1 MAWPLALRVGFL
13 TVVSTKVLPVQPSDP
28 ESETIAQAAQVIRE
42 GGLVAFPTET
52 VYGLGADALNDA
64 AVARI
69 FMAKGRPAYD
79 PLIVHIASAE
89 ELPRVAS
96 KVPDLAQR
104 LAERFWPGPLTLV
117 LPRANTVPT
126 IVTAGRDTVAVRCP
140 NHPVALALLRAS
152 QTPIAAPSANRFGRT
167 SPTTAQHVL
176 DDLGGRID
184 LILDAGPTLIG
195 VESTVL
201 DLTRTTPT
209 ILRPGGVPR
218 EVLEAEIGPIALLEQ
233 VPALEMGMPSPGLLA
248 RHYAPRA
255 ALYLFLG
262 PPDAVREAMRQEAQV
277 HLAAH
282 RRVGILVADE
292 DAIAFADLDVIGET
306 VGPAED
312 LNTIARRLF
321 GALRALDA
329 QGVDVILARDFGT
342 QGLGSAVQDRLR
354 RAADVIMTIPVEK

>member
-1 MAWPLALRVGFL
+1 
-13 TVVSTKVLPVQPSDP
+13 
-28 ESETIAQAAQVIRE
+28 
-42 GGLVAFPTET
+42 
-52 VYGLGADALNDA
+52 
-64 AVARI
+64 
-69 FMAKGRPAYD
+69 
-79 PLIVHIASAE
+79 
-89 ELPRVAS
+89 
-96 KVPDLAQR
+96 
-104 LAERFWPGPLTLV
+104 
-117 LPRANTVPT
+117 
-126 IVTAGRDTVAVRCP
+126 
-140 NHPVALALLRAS
+140 
-152 QTPIAAPSANRFGRT
+152 
-167 SPTTAQHVL
+167 
-176 DDLGGRID
+176 
-184 LILDAGPTLIG
+184 
-195 VESTVL
+195 
-201 DLTRTTPT
+201 
-209 ILRPGGVPR
+209 
-218 EVLEAEIGPIALLEQ
+218 
-233 VPALEMGMPSPGLLA
+233 MPSPGLLA